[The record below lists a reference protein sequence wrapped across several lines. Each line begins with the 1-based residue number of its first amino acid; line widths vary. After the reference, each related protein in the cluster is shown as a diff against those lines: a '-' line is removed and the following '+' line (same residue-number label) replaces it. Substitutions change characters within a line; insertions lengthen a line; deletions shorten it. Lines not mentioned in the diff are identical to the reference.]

1 MIGVTDILE
10 PEADIFIVSECS
22 EGLGS
27 KEYAESQARLIR
39 LGMEAFLAETGRKQ
53 YADVDEWETVMQI
66 KAMKV
71 GRIHLFSEGL
81 SKAEKD
87 LTGVKVI
94 ESLSDA
100 VINCLDGKADKHIAV
115 VPEGPYAIPVYLPV

>member
-1 MIGVTDILE
+1 MLGVIDILA
-10 PEADIFIVSECS
+10 PDADIFIVSDCS

-27 KEYAESQARLIR
+27 KEFAQSQTRFVQ
-39 LGMEAFLAETGRKQ
+39 LGMDVFLAETGRKT

-66 KAMKV
+66 KAMKT
-71 GRIHLFSEGL
+71 GNIHLFSEGL
-81 SKAEKD
+81 SKEEKA

-100 VINCLDGKADKHIAV
+100 VIQCVAGKEDKHIAV
-115 VPEGPYAIPVYLPV
+115 IPEGPYAIPVYRPV